1 MSSAACLEAP
11 PAACHGRCFGFEA
24 ERATWA
30 APQLAVRSDAA
41 ARPGYDSMD
50 ASEYRDVEE
59 VLRAKVRV
67 LARLIAQSRRAI
79 VYSGAGLSTGAGI
92 SDYASQAP
100 DSVGAGVPG
109 AGSATFK
116 SPLCAQPTLAHRILV
131 ALHRAGRVHQWVN
144 QNHDGL
150 PQKAGLPQESI
161 NEIHGAFHA
170 PDNPVVDMSGHAR
183 ADLSEDLQACE
194 READLVIAVGTS
206 LCGMKADG
214 LVTSAAERAAEHAGQ
229 EDAEQHAGSIIIGLQ
244 RTVLDEGAT
253 LRLFGRCD
261 EVFGALAEEMGLEV
275 PGAWPEGEYFV
286 PPCLQGLAEEQY
298 RFEVPYDAAGQRC
311 ADGATQM
318 LDLTDDA
325 ERAIPRGPHAGA
337 TGVVD
342 GFDREGNVRCRLML
356 KAPKGKLRAPVQML
370 LGRWW
375 IQAAVDGT
383 VPLVPVVNKPA
394 EGDGGSEAQQMM
406 IALIKSYSAR

>member
-1 MSSAACLEAP
+1 
-11 PAACHGRCFGFEA
+11 
-24 ERATWA
+24 
-30 APQLAVRSDAA
+30 
-41 ARPGYDSMD
+41 MD

-59 VLRAKVRV
+59 VLRAKVRA
-67 LARLIAQSRRAI
+67 LARLIAQSRRAV
-79 VYSGAGLSTGAGI
+79 VYSGAGLSTDAGI
-92 SDYASQAP
+92 SDYASHAP
-100 DSVGAGVPG
+100 GSVGAGMPC
-109 AGSATFK
+109 AGSAFK
-116 SPLCAQPTLAHRILV
+116 SPFCAQPTLAHRILV
-131 ALHRAGRVHQWVN
+131 ALHRAGHVHRWVN

-150 PQKAGLPQESI
+150 PQKAGFPQESI

-183 ADLSEDLQACE
+183 ADLAEDLLASE

-214 LVTSAAERAAEHAGQ
+214 LVTSASERAAEHAGQ
-229 EDAEQHAGSIIIGLQ
+229 EDADQHAGSIIIGLQ
-244 RTVLDEGAT
+244 RTVLDEDAT

-261 EVFGALAEEMGLEV
+261 EVFEALAEEMGLDV
-275 PGAWPEGEYFV
+275 PSAWPEGEFFV
-286 PPCLQGLAEEQY
+286 PQCLLGLAEDQY

-311 ADGATQM
+311 SDGAMMM

-325 ERAIPRGPHAGA
+325 EVAIPSGVHAGA

-342 GFDREGNVRCRLML
+342 GFDREGNVRCRFTL

-383 VPLVPVVNKPA
+383 VPLLPVVNKPV
-394 EGDGGSEAQQMM
+394 EVDSGCQVQQKML
-406 IALIKSYSAR
+406 ALIQSYNTR